1 MNEMVCNVKV
11 RFKGVE
17 KSAYFG
23 RGIAQLLYGIKKYHS
38 LNMAA
43 KHLGM
48 AYSKAWRIMR
58 DAEDSLGVELIDRHG
73 NSGAAVSPEGSRIL
87 DIYEEAELAAEKAA
101 EQILSGYF
109 GNIRRENA
117 WERDKANG

>member
-1 MNEMVCNVKV
+1 MKEMVCNVKI

-17 KSAYFG
+17 KEAYFG
-23 RGIAQLLYGIKKYHS
+23 RGIAQLLYGVKKYHS

-58 DAEDSLGVELIDRHG
+58 DAEDSLGIELIERLG
-73 NSGAAVSPEGSRIL
+73 NSGSSLSEEGGRVL
-87 DIYEEAELAAEKAA
+87 KIYEEAESAAEKAA
-101 EQILSGYF
+101 EEVLRRYF
-109 GNIRRENA
+109 KNIHFENIF
-117 WERDKANG
+117 NG